1 MKIYFDFEK
10 SIAATMMS
18 LLTRAGIRLRSTILL
33 LLALSLIGPG
43 AAYAQTSSTS
53 GMGATSPL
61 GSTSSGMSSPDSSV
75 IPLGATELNV
85 PGISPI
91 MSCPGTSSNNAFDG
105 GGVDVSSPACSSSS
119 PATMNSSEAT
129 STPTTL
135 GLGVGGSS
143 GSNIPLG
150 ATGLAMPG
158 ESQQVNVPT
167 TSVPPC
173 SFSPGSTPT
182 MSGSADLSSSASGC

>member
-1 MKIYFDFEK
+1 MKIYFDFEQ
-10 SIAATMMS
+10 SIPATSVS
-18 LLTRAGIRLRSTILL
+18 LLTRAGSRLRPTILL
-33 LLALSLIGPG
+33 LLALCLIGPG

-119 PATMNSSEAT
+119 PATMNSTEAT
-129 STPTTL
+129 SNPTTL

-150 ATGLAMPG
+150 ATSLAMPG

-173 SFSPGSTPT
+173 SFSTSSTPT
-182 MSGSADLSSSASGC
+182 MCGSTDLSSSTSGC

>member
-1 MKIYFDFEK
+1 MKIYLDFEEA
-10 SIAATMMS
+10 IAATMSS
-18 LLTRAGIRLRSTILL
+18 LLTRAGSRLRTTMLL

-61 GSTSSGMSSPDSSV
+61 GSTSSSMSSQDSSV

-105 GGVDVSSPACSSSS
+105 GGVDVSSPGCRSSSQ
-119 PATMNSSEAT
+119 ATMSS
-129 STPTTL
+129 SGSVSNPTTP
-135 GLGVGGSS
+135 GLGVAGSS

-150 ATGLAMPG
+150 ATGLATPG
-158 ESQQVNVPT
+158 ESQQVNVPN
-167 TSVPPC
+167 TSVSPC
-173 SFSPGSTPT
+173 SFSAGSAPI
-182 MSGSADLSSSASGC
+182 MSGNTDLSSSASGC

>member
-1 MKIYFDFEK
+1 MRGP
-10 SIAATMMS
+10 
-18 LLTRAGIRLRSTILL
+18 LTRAGGRLRSTILL
-33 LLALSLIGPG
+33 LLALSLIGPD

-53 GMGATSPL
+53 GMAATSPL

-75 IPLGATELNV
+75 IPLGATELDV
-85 PGISPI
+85 PGVSPI
-91 MSCPGTSSNNAFDG
+91 MSCPGISSNTAFDG
-105 GGVDVSSPACSSSS
+105 GGVDVSSPGCSSSS
-119 PATMNSSEAT
+119 QTTTNSSSAA
-129 STPTTL
+129 SNPTTP

-158 ESQQVNVPT
+158 ESQQVNVPNM
-167 TSVPPC
+167 SVPPC
-173 SFSPGSTPT
+173 SFSASSAPT